1 MPEHVPT
8 HPNDCPWSS
17 RRNGVEDQSSVF
29 LWTVLPHQ
37 FWRELAPMVPFA
49 GYCKLRGEE
58 RRQFGGGVSFAGG
71 YAPEVNGNNPQ
82 CRASIEGRG

>member
-17 RRNGVEDQSSVF
+17 RRRGVDDQSSVF

-58 RRQFGGGVSFAGG
+58 RRQFGGGVSFAGS

-82 CRASIEGRG
+82 CRASIESRG